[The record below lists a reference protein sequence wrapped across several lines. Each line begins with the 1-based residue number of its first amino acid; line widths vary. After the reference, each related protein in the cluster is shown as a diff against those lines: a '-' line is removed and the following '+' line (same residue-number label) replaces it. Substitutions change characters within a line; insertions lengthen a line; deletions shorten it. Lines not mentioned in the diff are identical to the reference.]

1 MTEVNIMTQTPGLVI
16 FDPVELAAFLARH
29 QVLGP
34 NVLERFIQDP
44 DLGNEAISTGCL
56 LPIYSIPA
64 WDYRVRV
71 THAAQPSVPAAWV
84 LFATPAFVLQVTS
97 NRVLVSDMWALLNW
111 DAATYLTYGHQPL
124 DAAYAAANA
133 FTVTAPVFVPHGRYQ
148 VTLVGF
154 CDQQQAD
161 VETRPCGYELLL
173 TRNEQAVFGLLGSI
187 ASLDLEVVK
196 LPE

>member
-1 MTEVNIMTQTPGLVI
+1 MTEVTIMTQTPGLVI
-16 FDPVELAAFLARH
+16 FDPVGLADFLARH
-29 QVLGP
+29 QVLGS

-44 DLGNEAISTGCL
+44 GLGNEAMATGYV

-71 THAAQPSVPAAWV
+71 THAAQPSVPAEWV
-84 LFATPAFVLQVTS
+84 LFETPAFVLQVTS
-97 NRVLVSDMWALLNW
+97 NQVLVSDLWALLNW
-111 DAATYLTYGHQPL
+111 NADTYLTYGHRPL
-124 DAAYAAANA
+124 AAAYAAANA
-133 FTVTAPVFVPHGRYQ
+133 FTVTAPVFVPNGRYE

-154 CDQQQAD
+154 CDQQRAD
-161 VETRPCGYELLL
+161 IETRPCGYELLL
-173 TRNEQAVFGLLGSI
+173 TRNEQAVFGLFGSI